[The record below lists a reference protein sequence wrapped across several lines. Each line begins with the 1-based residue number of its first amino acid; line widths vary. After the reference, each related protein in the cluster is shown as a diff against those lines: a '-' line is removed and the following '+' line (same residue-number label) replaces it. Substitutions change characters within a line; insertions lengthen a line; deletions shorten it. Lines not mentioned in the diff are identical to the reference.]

1 MKILVCISCVP
12 DTTSKINFT
21 EENKEFSKDGVQ
33 YVINPNDE
41 FGLTRAMWIK
51 EKDGSSI
58 DIINVG
64 TQSNE
69 PILRKA
75 LAIGADRA
83 YRIDEDPKDSFRVAK
98 LISSHILKNDYDL
111 IIAGRESIDYN
122 GGMVPGMI
130 SAFTDINF
138 IDKCIDLNISGDS
151 VEASREIEGGK
162 ENISTKLP
170 LIIGGQ
176 KGLVEE
182 SDLRI
187 PNMRGIMMA
196 RKKEL
201 EVVEVNEDYQST
213 NSKSFEKPLPKGEV
227 TLISA
232 DEIDKLID
240 LLHNEA
246 KAI

>member
-1 MKILVCISCVP
+1 MRVIIFLFIFLLCGLSYSQEIFI
-12 DTTSKINFT
+12 DTTQMSKSKALDFQ
-21 EENKEFSKDGVQ
+21 KELRKFKDS
-33 YVINPNDE
+33 I
-41 FGLTRAMWIK
+41 
-51 EKDGSSI
+51 SS
-58 DIINVG
+58 
-64 TQSNE
+64 T
-69 PILRKA
+69 LRKA
-75 LAIGADRA
+75 LAIGADKA
-83 YRIDEDPKDSFRVAK
+83 IRINHNPKDGHSVAK
-98 LISSHILKNDYDL
+98 YISNYISNNSYDL